1 MWRQLSWKN
10 LFLVICKILVLF
22 VNTVTAGG
30 KYSHLNCNKLMKS
43 IQMQLSKKEKLF
55 LNQILQIFKT
65 NMSVIAYVFSKLQTA
80 KDVVRKMSR
89 ISRFRRLLDKQH
101 GKRPQI
107 LLKSARRHL
116 YYNCWSMCKKLNWWK
131 SLVVTCK
138 ILGLFLNII
147 FFTVTI

>member
-10 LFLVICKILVLF
+10 LFLVTCKILVLF
-22 VNTVTAGG
+22 VNTVTADG

-116 YYNCWSMCKKLNWWK
+116 YYNCWSMWKKLNWWK